1 MDKEIRVADFI
12 ADFVYTKL
20 GVKHVFMVTGSG
32 IMHLTDGVTC
42 HEKLQTIYPHHEQ
55 TSSMA
60 IDAYARATEN
70 MGVGFFTTGPGS
82 THAITGLGGA
92 WQDSVPCLFISGQ
105 VKFEATN
112 NYAKIEGLR
121 QFGVQE
127 MDMIPIV
134 KPLCKYATT
143 LIDPYQVRYE
153 FEKAVHMAKSGRPG
167 PVWIQIP
174 MDVQAAIIDEEKLI
188 GFTTDDDIPTVN
200 DEEVKQIIEL
210 LKNANRPVIISGQ
223 GIRISGAIQLLEK
236 FTTKFKIPVV
246 TPYLGIDTMQHD
258 LFQYIGKTGNKGD
271 RSANLAMQN
280 SDLIISIGSSL
291 HVTVTGFVYEY
302 FAREAKKIVVDID
315 ETSHKKPTIKIDQFI
330 LSDAKKFLEKILKS
344 LENKEFNFSE
354 WVEQCNVWKKKY
366 PVCLP
371 EYKQIKGEINSYVFV
386 DALCKHSKEND
397 IFVSDAGGTFFITSQ
412 VIQLTKPGQRYIP
425 SSGMATMGFTL
436 PAAIGISVA
445 TNKGRVL
452 ASTGDGSFQQNIQEL
467 QTVIQYNL
475 PIKLFVWNNDGLN
488 ATRSASTSYFNGRM
502 GGDSK
507 ESGIS
512 FPDTSK
518 IATAYGIKF
527 IKINEYEE
535 LDKKIDEVL
544 NFDGPVICEVMMP
557 RTQPTLPSGSSKIN
571 PDGTFSSR
579 PLEDMAP
586 FLERDEYR
594 SNLYVDEV

>member
-1 MDKEIRVADFI
+1 MSKEKRVADFI
-12 ADFVYTKL
+12 AEFVYSKL
-20 GVKHVFMVTGSG
+20 GVKHVFTVTGSG
-32 IMHLTDGVTC
+32 IMHLTDGVNC

-60 IDAYARATEN
+60 MDAYARATEN
-70 MGVGFFTTGPGS
+70 IGVGYFTTGPGS

-105 VKFEATN
+105 VKFESTN
-112 NYAKIEGLR
+112 NYAKIDGLR

-127 MDMIPIV
+127 LDMIPIV

-143 LIDPYQVRYE
+143 LTDPSQVRYE
-153 FEKAVHMAKSGRPG
+153 FEKAVHIAKSGRPG

-174 MDVQAAIIDEEKLI
+174 MDVQAAIIDEEKLS
-188 GFTTDDDIPTVN
+188 GFTADDNIPTAK
-200 DEEVKQIIEL
+200 DEEIKQIIEL
-210 LKNANRPVIISGQ
+210 LKNAKRPVIISGQ
-223 GIRISGAIQLLEK
+223 GIRISGAIELLEK
-236 FTTKFKIPVV
+236 VTTKFKIPVV
-246 TPYLGIDTMQHD
+246 TPYLGIDTMRHD
-258 LFQYIGKTGNKGD
+258 LLQYVGKTGNKGD
-271 RSANLAMQN
+271 RAANLAMQN

-315 ETSHKKPTIKIDQFI
+315 ETSHKKPTIKIDHFI
-330 LSDAKKFLEKILKS
+330 LSDAKNFLEKILKF
-344 LENKEFNFSE
+344 LENEEFDFSK
-354 WVEQCNVWKKKY
+354 WAEQCNVWKKKY

-386 DALCKHSKEND
+386 DALSKHSKEND

-412 VIQLTKPGQRYIP
+412 AIQLTKPGQRYIP
-425 SSGMATMGFTL
+425 SSGMATMGYTL

-467 QTVIQYNL
+467 QTMVQYDL

-488 ATRSASTSYFNGRM
+488 ATRSALTTYFNGRM

-507 ESGIS
+507 ETGIS

-527 IKINEYEE
+527 IKITEYEE
-535 LDKKIDEVL
+535 LDEKIDEVL
-544 NFDGPVICEVMMP
+544 NFDGPVICEVIMP
-557 RTQPTLPSGSSKIN
+557 RTQPTLPTGSSRIN
-571 PDGTFSSR
+571 PDGSFSSR

>member
-127 MDMIPIV
+127 MDIIPIV

-210 LKNANRPVIISGQ
+210 LKNAKRPVIISGQ

-535 LDKKIDEVL
+535 LDKKIEEVL

>member
-127 MDMIPIV
+127 MDIIPIV

-210 LKNANRPVIISGQ
+210 LKNAKRPVIISGQ

-557 RTQPTLPSGSSKIN
+557 RTQPTLPAGSSKIN

>member
-12 ADFVYTKL
+12 ADFVYSKL

-210 LKNANRPVIISGQ
+210 LKNAKRPVIISGQ

>member
-12 ADFVYTKL
+12 ADFVYSKL

-32 IMHLTDGVTC
+32 IMSLTDGVTC

-105 VKFEATN
+105 VKFESTN

-174 MDVQAAIIDEEKLI
+174 MDVQAAIIDEGKLS
-188 GFTTDDDIPTVN
+188 GFTTDDNIPTAN

-210 LKNANRPVIISGQ
+210 LKNAKRPVIISGQ

-246 TPYLGIDTMQHD
+246 TPYLGIDTMRHD

-271 RSANLAMQN
+271 RAANLAMQN

-330 LSDAKKFLEKILKS
+330 LSDAKKFLEKILKF

-354 WVEQCNVWKKKY
+354 WAEQCNVWKKKY
-366 PVCLP
+366 LVCLP

-386 DALCKHSKEND
+386 DTLCKHSKEND
-397 IFVSDAGGTFFITSQ
+397 IFVSDAGGTFFHTSQ
-412 VIQLTKPGQRYIP
+412 AIQLTKPGQRYIP

-557 RTQPTLPSGSSKIN
+557 RTQPTLPAGSSKIN

>member
-1 MDKEIRVADFI
+1 MH
-12 ADFVYTKL
+12 
-20 GVKHVFMVTGSG
+20 VKF
-32 IMHLTDGVTC
+32 
-42 HEKLQTIYPHHEQ
+42 K
-55 TSSMA
+55 
-60 IDAYARATEN
+60 
-70 MGVGFFTTGPGS
+70 F
-82 THAITGLGGA
+82 
-92 WQDSVPCLFISGQ
+92 PCLFISGQ

-210 LKNANRPVIISGQ
+210 LKNAKRPVIISGQ